1 MTDPANDDRIFL
13 DKVRHH
19 HAALPEQI
27 RQSKLTIEESKELL
41 RRMDEIAQV
50 EIKALTPQFLASPG
64 DARRVAFRLGGPGG
78 GETRPPAS
86 WHLAQMAP
94 PPGVGDLPYRLDR
107 PNGRTHAVPR
117 GRRDA
122 FDHQSVPAVRR

>member
-1 MTDPANDDRIFL
+1 
-13 DKVRHH
+13 VRRH

-41 RRMDEIAQV
+41 RRMDEVAQA
-50 EIKALTPQFLASPG
+50 EIKALTPLFLASPG
-64 DARRVAFRLGGPGG
+64 DAFRLGGPAGG

-86 WHLAQMAP
+86 WHQAPMAP
-94 PPGVGDLPYRLDR
+94 PAGVGDHEPCCLDR
-107 PNGRTHAVPR
+107 PTARTHAVPL